1 MSEIIEKLDIA
12 IKDMMIPEVQDYIKD
27 INQLIEEEK
36 AKEDDYIALEEMES
50 MYEDLV
56 DIVLAIEEKKIS
68 DKDAES
74 IYINI
79 QNLMA
84 ESKSHK

>member
-1 MSEIIEKLDIA
+1 MSDIIEKLDTA

-27 INQLIEEEK
+27 VNQLIEEKK

-56 DIVLAIEEKKIS
+56 DIVLAIEENKLS
-68 DKDAES
+68 EDDAQA
-74 IYINI
+74 IYQNI
-79 QNLMA
+79 QNLME
-84 ESKSHK
+84 ESKSH

>member
-1 MSEIIEKLDIA
+1 MSEIIEKLDTA

-27 INQLIEEEK
+27 INQLIEDKK

-56 DIVLAIEEKKIS
+56 DIVLAIEEKNIN
-68 DKDAES
+68 DEEAEA
-74 IYINI
+74 IYQNI
-79 QNLMA
+79 LNLME
-84 ESKSHK
+84 ESKGH